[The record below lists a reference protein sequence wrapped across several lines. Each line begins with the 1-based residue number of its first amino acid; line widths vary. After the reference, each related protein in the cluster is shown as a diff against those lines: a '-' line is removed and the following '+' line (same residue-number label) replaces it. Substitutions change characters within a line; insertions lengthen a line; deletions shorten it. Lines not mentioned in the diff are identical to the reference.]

1 MPKVVSRYT
10 VSSSE
15 QAKPSS
21 TSRAVLRS
29 YYCLCGDFTLVIQ
42 GKLDRLPRRKWVLA
56 HLVPADLVWTA
67 CQDATRA
74 KGRTDG
80 SYIVRSRDSKDGKVP
95 GRKFKLNAT
104 PGDRYLL
111 QRCVAWTRRPCGLFD
126 HHGAGSV
133 WTVG

>member
-42 GKLDRLPRRKWVLA
+42 GKLDRLPRRKCVMCLS
-56 HLVPADLVWTA
+56 L
-67 CQDATRA
+67 DAAAILREA
-74 KGRTDG
+74 R
-80 SYIVRSRDSKDGKVP
+80 
-95 GRKFKLNAT
+95 
-104 PGDRYLL
+104 
-111 QRCVAWTRRPCGLFD
+111 
-126 HHGAGSV
+126 
-133 WTVG
+133 